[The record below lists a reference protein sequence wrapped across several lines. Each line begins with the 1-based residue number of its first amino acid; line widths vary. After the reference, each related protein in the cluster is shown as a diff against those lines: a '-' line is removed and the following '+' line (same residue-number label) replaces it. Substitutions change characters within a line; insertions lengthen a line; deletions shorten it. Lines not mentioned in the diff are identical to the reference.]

1 MVWYAV
7 GALFIA
13 TFGLAAFVGA
23 PYLPIMKQDYEPLLD
38 LAGVKDG
45 QTLID
50 LGSGDGRLMRAAA
63 ARGARVIGYEINPLL
78 YLVSLAVCWPY
89 RTQVSVRLGDYWHAK
104 LPESDVIYVFLLNR
118 LMGRLDS
125 KLRHELTRDTKVVSF
140 VFEFPGRTPVATSRN
155 AFVYLFP
162 AISRLSGTLKDGSI
176 SVI

>member
-1 MVWYAV
+1 MAWYLL

-38 LAGVKDG
+38 LAGVKAG

-63 ARGARVIGYEINPLL
+63 SRGARVIGYEINPLL
-78 YLVSLAVCWPY
+78 YLISLAVCWPY
-89 RTQVSVRLGDYWHAK
+89 RKQVSVRLGDYWHAT

-125 KLRHELTRDTKVVSF
+125 KLRHELVRDTKVVSF
-140 VFEFPGRTPVATSRN
+140 VFEFPGRKPVATSRN
-155 AFVYLFP
+155 AFVYVFQ
-162 AISRLSGTLKDGSI
+162 AATRLQATSKNGSI